1 MKKLVGRMT
10 ISHTSEQHMGVEVFT
25 LMNDLLQLKAVP
37 ALGGRLLSLLVGGR
51 EFFYQN
57 RALLDEDLYLVTPL
71 NLLPPIDETLGS
83 WHNFGGD
90 KTWPAP
96 QGWEM
101 PDQWHGPPDAV
112 LDAGPYTASCDAQ
125 AEQIT
130 LTMQSMRDE
139 RTGLRIT
146 RSIQLTAGIA
156 GFTLVQTFENVIER
170 PISWAIWD
178 VAQFDAHSIAER
190 ASLPVGMYVGI
201 EQASS
206 LPAHEIF
213 SVTGNVSWERLT
225 AGVIHVPVQDVVG
238 KLGFADSAGWLAFR
252 AEDGMTLVQQFTP
265 EPGAVYPDGGA
276 RAEIW
281 LQYPVAQPLTEL
293 GNYQP
298 RAYVIESEVLSPLTT
313 LAPGNSTQL
322 TVNWRVA
329 RTAGHILD
337 VAPAGCVYRP
347 AQVFAASALPRT
359 HIVGGLGPF
368 VAGTVRGSWQNAN
381 GTMLNE
387 VDLAPASLLDYV
399 DLDIWLDR
407 PLEATT
413 FTLNIIDAA
422 GTPWPWQQIS
432 LDDWLRV

>member
-1 MKKLVGRMT
+1 
-10 ISHTSEQHMGVEVFT
+10 MGVEVFT

-37 ALGGRLLSLLVGGR
+37 ALGGRLLSLRVGER

-57 RALLDEDLYLVTPL
+57 RALLDEDLRLVTPL
-71 NLLPPIDETLGS
+71 QLLPPIDETLGS

-96 QGWEM
+96 QGWET

-125 AEQIT
+125 SKGIT

-146 RSIQLTAGIA
+146 RSIQLTTGIP
-156 GFTLVQTFENVIER
+156 GFALVQTFENATEQH
-170 PISWAIWD
+170 ISWAIWD
-178 VAQFDAHSIAER
+178 VAQFDAHSIAQH

-201 EQASS
+201 EEASS
-206 LPAHEIF
+206 LPAHELF
-213 SVTGNVSWERLT
+213 HVTGNVTWERLT

-238 KLGFADSAGWLAFR
+238 KLGFADAIGWLAFR
-252 AEDGMTLVQQFTP
+252 VEDGMTLVQQFTP
-265 EPGAVYPDGGA
+265 EPGAVYTDGGA

-281 LQYPVAQPLTEL
+281 LQYPVEQPLAEL

-298 RAYVIESEVLSPLTT
+298 RAYVMESEALGPLKT
-313 LAPGNSTQL
+313 LAPGESTQM

-329 RTAGHILD
+329 RAAGPILD
-337 VAPAGCVYRP
+337 VLPVGCVYRP
-347 AQVFAASALPRT
+347 VQVFASHTLPRA

-368 VAGTVRGSWQNAN
+368 VAGIVRGSWQDAN
-381 GTMLNE
+381 DTTLSE
-387 VDLAPASLLDYV
+387 VDLAPARHLDCL

-407 PLEATT
+407 PLAATT
-413 FTLNIIDAA
+413 FTLNIIDAS
-422 GTPWPWQQIS
+422 GTSWPWQQIS
-432 LDDWLRV
+432 LADWQPA